1 MAALVSDKLSYIRMC
16 TLRSALKLELIGM
29 KRSRSPS
36 AYKIIKDEFH
46 ITGNPKFVLEQFEQ
60 LIHKEKEKI
69 TERYRNVQPIK

>member
-36 AYKIIKDEFH
+36 AYKIIKDEFG

-60 LIHKEKEKI
+60 IIHKEKL
-69 TERYRNVQPIK
+69 